1 MRRCLH
7 RGQKALSVIFSLCA
21 ESVKS
26 LWTDGCFTRAAAISY
41 YLIVS
46 IFPLLLLLIGIA
58 GFFLE
63 PHEAQ
68 AQVLEWLSRY
78 FPTGTRVLFRE
89 NVQAVIE
96 ARNSISFF
104 GFIGLVWSS
113 TLMFD
118 AIHEVVN
125 VAWKSADK
133 TRYWIAK
140 LKSLLLVSFIV
151 LGATASLFLT
161 TQIALAY
168 RLDVFQNPPHWI
180 VRPFL
185 FFQQAVSYPGALLP
199 FVLGIMVFAL
209 AYRLLPEAAVGIR
222 DIWPAA
228 VTAAI
233 LWEIS
238 KRIFVWYM
246 TSQANYAQVYGSIS
260 AVLILMLWAYLSSLI
275 LAWGAELA
283 AGIWRLRRSR
293 ALACTSHP

>member
-1 MRRCLH
+1 VRRCLH
-7 RGQKALSVIFSLCA
+7 RCQRALSVAFSLSV
-21 ESVKS
+21 ESIKS
-26 LWTDGCFTRAAAISY
+26 LWSHGCFTRAAAISY

-63 PHEAQ
+63 PREAQ

-89 NVQAVIE
+89 NIQAVIE

-125 VAWKSADK
+125 AAWGSGGK
-133 TRYWIAK
+133 TGYWIGK
-140 LKSLLLVSFIV
+140 LKSLLLVGFIV
-151 LGATASLFLT
+151 LGATISVFLT
-161 TQIALAY
+161 TQIALAH
-168 RLDVFQNPPHWI
+168 RLEVFQNLPHWM

-185 FFQQAVSYPGALLP
+185 FLEQAVSYPGALLP
-199 FVLGIMVFAL
+199 LALGVLVFGL
-209 AYRLLPEAAVGIR
+209 AYRLLPQADVGIR

-246 TSQANYAQVYGSIS
+246 TAQADYAQVYGSIG

-293 ALACTSHP
+293 F

>member
-1 MRRCLH
+1 MRQCALRC
-7 RGQKALSVIFSLCA
+7 QKALSAAFGLCA

-26 LWTDGCFTRAAAISY
+26 LWSDECFTRAAAISY
-41 YLIVS
+41 YLMVS

-58 GFFLE
+58 GFFLG
-63 PHEAQ
+63 PREAQ

-89 NVQAVIE
+89 NIEAVVE

-118 AIHEVVN
+118 AIHKAVN
-125 VAWKSADK
+125 AAWRSRGKAG
-133 TRYWIAK
+133 YWIGK

-151 LGATASLFLT
+151 LGATASVFLT
-161 TQIALAY
+161 TQITLAN
-168 RLDVFQNPPHWI
+168 RLDVFQIVPHWMS
-180 VRPFL
+180 RPFL
-185 FFQQAVSYPGALLP
+185 LIQQAVSSPAALLP
-199 FVLGIMVFAL
+199 FILGILVFGL
-209 AYRLLPEAAVGIR
+209 AYRLLPQAAVGIR

-228 VTAAI
+228 LAAAI

-238 KRIFVWYM
+238 KRVFVWYM
-246 TSQANYAQVYGSIS
+246 TVRADYTQVYGSIG

-283 AGIWRLRRSR
+283 AGIWRLRRNRSP
-293 ALACTSHP
+293 ASSSP